1 MFSSIRFAALALAL
15 VAPSV
20 VNAHGYVKWYKMGG
34 QNYTGWLPFTDPYES
49 PVPSRIER
57 KIPSDAPI
65 TDASSPDIACNQ
77 GGESGVKAY
86 GTVEAGSS
94 ITFGWTNWPADHQ
107 GPVSTYMA
115 ACNGD
120 CSTLSAPNAK
130 WFKIDAAGYSNG
142 KWAATQLIENG
153 NQWTST
159 VPKELKA
166 GEYLVRH
173 EIVALHSV
181 GQPQYYPGCAQ
192 VKVTGG
198 GSQVPSGSSLVSLPG
213 LYANV
218 KWPDIWSDNFKSFNV
233 PGPAV
238 AFTGSNG
245 GSNDSDPAPSSSTH
259 APSSSAASHAA
270 SSTQVHTSAATSAQ
284 ASASSAASHA
294 SSASHVS
301 PAASS
306 APSSTGRCSTKRR
319 RGMVKRHVSHH
330 AKRHH

>member
-15 VAPSV
+15 VAPTV
-20 VNAHGYVKWYKMGG
+20 VNAHGYVKSYQMGG
-34 QNYTGWLPFTDPYES
+34 QTYSGWLPFTDPYES

-65 TDASSPDIACNQ
+65 TDATSPDIACNQ

-86 GTVEAGSS
+86 GTVEAGSP
-94 ITFGWTNWPADHQ
+94 ITFEWTNWPADHQ

-115 ACNGD
+115 SCNGD
-120 CSTLSAPNAK
+120 CSSLKAPDAK

-213 LYANV
+213 LYNNV
-218 KWPDIWSDNFKSFNV
+218 KWPDIWSDSFKSFNV

-238 AFTGSNG
+238 AFSGSSS
-245 GSNDSDPAPSSSTH
+245 GSNDSDSAPS
-259 APSSSAASHAA
+259 SSSAASHVA
-270 SSTQVHTSAATSAQ
+270 SSTQVHTSAATSAH
-284 ASASSAASHA
+284 ASASSAASRA
-294 SSASHVS
+294 SSASHASSVVS
-301 PAASS
+301 AS
-306 APSSTGRCSTKRR
+306 APSSTGRCSTKRSR